1 MFRTKWHN
9 TVDPKVFN
17 TWRADNSMTCAF
29 AAFFQWDNLKESPG
43 FDPLLLQVELPSSL
57 GSSAQL
63 GACLQELQER
73 LNTRIYQMTT
83 RNTDKSLQNQVPGE
97 ELVVLGVDKRRATC
111 LRGDNTFQGFSG
123 CVIFSIQNIQ
133 KFFFKSLAFPSPKTA
148 CLKHHDAMESDDF
161 GSCSETAHI
170 SVILILLL
178 LLLLSSMIIVIF
190 IYMLIKIE
198 IWPYYVNMIYIVAW
212 VSTSPLWTS
221 SYYHSMRQTKTVIS
235 SPFFLRRRT
244 NRGQIKDQHAPKEKK
259 GLPVHHL
266 ICFP

>member
-1 MFRTKWHN
+1 M
-9 TVDPKVFN
+9 DPKVFN

-198 IWPYYVNMIYIVAW
+198 IWAVLCKHDIYCSLSEYKSFVNFQLL
-212 VSTSPLWTS
+212 S
-221 SYYHSMRQTKTVIS
+221 
-235 SPFFLRRRT
+235 
-244 NRGQIKDQHAPKEKK
+244 QHAPNKDS
-259 GLPVHHL
+259 HL
-266 ICFP
+266 ISVLSASQDQPRADQRSTCTERKNGFTSSPSNLFSIEIV